1 MSVEALVIRSTGSWY
16 DLDDGRGGRFRARLQ
31 GKHRQ
36 TVEGLTNP
44 LAVGDRVRYTLGED
58 GTAAITEILPRDN
71 HIIRRSPRNRHK
83 KHIVAANLDQAFL
96 IVTLH
101 TPRTSLGFIDRFL
114 VNTGTYHIP
123 TALVVN
129 KTDLHDA
136 EDAERLEA
144 LRAIYTDLGHGV
156 LTVSAASGEGVD
168 AFRAALRD
176 RVTLLA
182 GHSGVGK
189 SSLANAVEPGLG
201 IKVRDVSH
209 TTGKGMHTTT
219 FATMHPLAQGG
230 WIVDTPGIKEFGIVD
245 LEREE
250 VAHYFPEFAELLE
263 HCRFHNCLHLN
274 EPDCA
279 VREALEAGRI
289 APSRYDSYLSI
300 LEDAGTPDWA

>member
-1 MSVEALVIRSTGSWY
+1 MVRVAGPLAEV
-16 DLDDGRGGRFRARLQ
+16 DDGTGVREVRLAPRLPGGPPVA
-31 GKHRQ
+31 
-36 TVEGLTNP
+36 
-44 LAVGDRVRYTLGED
+44 GDRVRVDDSGSQGIVREV
-58 GTAAITEILPRDN
+58 LPRRTVLERIGSGGRVRAVVANADLLLV
-71 HIIRRSPRNRHK
+71 
-83 KHIVAANLDQAFL
+83 VAAVAEPPLQ
-96 IVTLH
+96 
-101 TPRTSLGFIDRFL
+101 PRLIDRYAVAAVAGGL
-114 VNTGTYHIP
+114 DMAV
-123 TALVVN
+123 
-129 KTDLHDA
+129 
-136 EDAERLEA
+136 
-144 LRAIYTDLGHGV
+144 V
-156 LTVSAASGEGVD
+156 LTKDDRPHDPVVVEQVAAQQ
-168 AFRAALRD
+168 RAAGHQVLVGSALDPGLVERVRD
-176 RVTLLA
+176 LIDGRIAALA

-219 FATMHPLAQGG
+219 YATMHPLAQGG
-230 WIVDTPGIKEFGIVD
+230 WILDTPGIKEFGIVD

-250 VAHYFPEFAELLE
+250 VGHYFPEFAELLE